1 MFQLINH
8 ITHFDKRV
16 NNLRNVPKIL
26 FIVLRIYWLVKV
38 MRNKNLV
45 LLGLLFVSSILLAG
59 VTVGV
64 SNMILE
70 LGNSNFD
77 SDDRYLDASPSVLN
91 IVEMEGSETIEISS
105 EGSGSFID
113 EELSASGNSSISS
126 FSSYSEFYG
135 FLENHT
141 LVPYY
146 MIQKSYYQSPSGTM
160 ARNTSSPSIIVKD
173 TSFALGAVTM
183 ADSNIE
189 SYTVKLSLSS
199 GSSDSISTNEYS
211 TTNIQVAGVD
221 EGDIVKTDGTYVYVV
236 TNNGQTLLI
245 IEAHPAESAKIA
257 SRIEMDTNVREIY
270 IREDILVVLGYNYQ
284 RGLVISIFDTSIKED
299 PFLTGRYNLK
309 ASLSD
314 SRMIG
319 DYLYVIASQYVD
331 RTVTEKTMP
340 NSPSQIFYFND
351 FNYTKSSYSLPLTSI
366 ISLNVADSFTK
377 PTLRSILMSGSQNIY
392 VSQNNIYITYAKYE
406 SGDSGTSWFYQSI
419 EKTAIHRI
427 SIDSGF
433 INYRANGE
441 VPGRLLN
448 RFSMDEYDNHFRVAT
463 TTGHVSK
470 GVGSSKN
477 HVYVLDMELNS
488 EGKLEDIA
496 PGERIYS
503 ARFMGDRVYLVTFKK
518 VDPFFVIDVSTP
530 EAPRILGELKIP
542 GYSDYLHPYDENHII
557 GLGKDTIEASSG
569 NFAWYQGVKLAL
581 FDVTDVTNPKEISKY
596 IIGERGTNS
605 PALRDPHAFLF
616 VREKNLLVIPVQV
629 VEKMESNSNNGVS
642 LQMVRPSFNSQS
654 NSYWDG
660 AYVFDLTI
668 DQGFALK
675 GKISHSTTTSN
686 QYSYWYG
693 NNDSIKRSFYI
704 ENVLYTFSNN
714 KLKMNQIND
723 LSEINEVSL
732 MQESQDQTS
741 TGDQIRITIP

>member
-1 MFQLINH
+1 M
-8 ITHFDKRV
+8 
-16 NNLRNVPKIL
+16 
-26 FIVLRIYWLVKV
+26 VKV
-38 MRNKNLV
+38 MRNKNLI

-64 SNMILE
+64 SNMVME
-70 LGNSNFD
+70 MGNPNYHPEQ
-77 SDDRYLDASPSVLN
+77 RNLDATPSILR
-91 IVEMEGSETIEISS
+91 IDEMEKESIEISS
-105 EGSGSFID
+105 SIETESFID
-113 EELSASGNSSISS
+113 EDLSASGNSRISS
-126 FSSYSEFYG
+126 FSSFSEFYG

-141 LVPYY
+141 RTPSYIY
-146 MIQKSYYQSPSGTM
+146 RSNYYQSPSGTM
-160 ARNTSSPSIIVKD
+160 LRNTSSPSLFVKD
-173 TSFALGAVTM
+173 TTSSTGAVTV
-183 ADSNIE
+183 ADINSE
-189 SYTVKLSLSS
+189 STTLKFSVNLN
-199 GSSDSISTNEYS
+199 SDSISPNEYS

-221 EGDIVKTDGTYVYVV
+221 EGDIIKTDGTYVYVV
-236 TNNGQTLLI
+236 TNFSQTLLI
-245 IEAHPAESAKIA
+245 IEAHPAETAKIV
-257 SRIEMDTNVREIY
+257 SRIEMDTSIREIY

-284 RGLVISIFDTSIKED
+284 RGLVISTFDTSIKEN
-299 PFLTGRYNLK
+299 PFLNGRYNLK

-340 NSPSQIFYFND
+340 NSASQIFYFND
-351 FNYTKSSYSLPLTSI
+351 LEYPKSSNSIPLTSI
-366 ISLNVADSFTK
+366 ISVNVTDSFTK
-377 PTLRSILMSGSQNIY
+377 PSLRSILMSGSQNIY
-392 VSQNNIYITYAKYE
+392 VSQNNIYITYTKYE
-406 SGDSGTSWFYQSI
+406 SGGSGTSRYYQSI
-419 EKTAIHRI
+419 EKTAVHRI

-448 RFSMDEYDNHFRVAT
+448 RFSMDEYDDHFRMAT
-463 TTGHVSK
+463 TTGHVSR
-470 GVGSSKN
+470 GAGSAKN
-477 HVYVLDMELNS
+477 QVYVLDMDLNI

-503 ARFMGDRVYLVTFKK
+503 ARFMGNRLYLVTFKK

-581 FDVTDVTNPKEISKY
+581 FDVTDVTNPKEVSKY
-596 IIGERGTNS
+596 VIGERGTNS

-616 VREKNLLVIPVQV
+616 AREKNLLVSV
-629 VEKMESNSNNGVS
+629 SN
-642 LQMVRPSFNSQS
+642 QMANPWSSSYS

-660 AYVFDLTI
+660 AYVFDLTV
-668 DQGFALK
+668 DSGFELK
-675 GKISHSTTTSN
+675 GKISHSDSTSN
-686 QYSYWYG
+686 QSYYWYG

-704 ENVLYTFSNN
+704 ENVLYTLSNN
-714 KLKMNQIND
+714 KLKMNQLND
-723 LSEINEVSL
+723 LSNINELSL
-732 MQESQDQTS
+732 VQESQDQTS
-741 TGDQIRITIP
+741 GADQYRISIP